1 MARFRTLDPE
11 MLNSPQLDGLSLL
24 ALLMIDRLILASD
37 DEGRQYGDAKSVWR
51 ATFPRDDAPAGVD
64 RTAVHAALDELV
76 ARRVVLRY
84 ESAGQTYLQIAG
96 WSDGDSWMYQNVSR
110 PKPSRFPPPPRG
122 SARAKPRGQGAPPA
136 DRSGTHEPPPG
147 DPSPLDSPVTAPCLP
162 LDVPVHSQ
170 GEVSADVSRRDAT
183 RRDATRT
190 RRDASARATAPSPA
204 DAGAVAARAAE
215 GTTESRSVAAALELL
230 GSKPRERR
238 EADDQQRADEL
249 VHRIGLEIPLHPQ
262 GEQRDALE
270 RTLQS
275 RNGDH
280 AEFLRRATPLL
291 ITVQAHRLAQEA
303 TP

>member
-11 MLNSPQLDGLSLL
+11 MLNSPQLDGLSLV

-37 DEGRQYGDAKSVWR
+37 DEGRQYGDARSIWR
-51 ATFPRDDAPAGVD
+51 ATFPRDEAPAGVD
-64 RTAVHAALDELV
+64 RAAVQAALEELI
-76 ARRVVLRY
+76 AKRIVVRY
-84 ESAGQTYLQIAG
+84 ESGGQVYLQIVG
-96 WSDGDSWMYQNVSR
+96 WADGDSWMYQYVSR

-122 SARAKPRGQGAPPA
+122 FARAKQRGSGKPPA
-136 DRSGTHEPPPG
+136 DRSGGQEPPPT
-147 DPSPLDSPVTAPCLP
+147 DPPPLDCPWTAPGLP
-162 LDVPVHSQ
+162 TDCPGGSP
-170 GEVSADVSRRDAT
+170 GEVRADVTRRDET
-183 RRDATRT
+183 RRDADAT
-190 RRDASARATAPSPA
+190 RRDASARATAPAPA